1 MLVTSMRLG
10 AAASISEN
18 RISASGIGNGHSLTI
33 RRSANHFLPG
43 GKLKKPL
50 RATLKRGSM
59 AGVATVGAAALLLT
73 GCGQAPDAGSG
84 AATKSDF
91 VGCIVSDSGGFD
103 DQSFNQSSF
112 EGLKK
117 AETDLGITVKS
128 AESKAN
134 SDFET
139 NLNGMISAGCNL
151 TVTVGFLLGDAT
163 KAAAEKNTDKHFA
176 IVDYTY
182 ETPIANVKP
191 IVYDTAQAAYLAG
204 YAAAATT
211 KTGKVGTFGGIKIP
225 TVTIFM
231 DGFYDGVQAYNK
243 AKNKTVQVVGWD
255 KTTQDGS
262 FTGDFEKQDTGKQV
276 TINLLDQGADIIMP
290 VAGPVGKGAG
300 AALKEAKA
308 AGKDVK
314 LIWVDSDGYLT
325 APEYKDLMLTSV
337 VKQMGEAV
345 EAVVKDDTEGKFNNA
360 AYVGTLENDGVAIA
374 PFHDLDSAV
383 TAETKSELD
392 ALKADIVS
400 GKLVVESAASPK
412 K

>member
-1 MLVTSMRLG
+1 M
-10 AAASISEN
+10 
-18 RISASGIGNGHSLTI
+18 
-33 RRSANHFLPG
+33 
-43 GKLKKPL
+43 KKPL

-59 AGVATVGAAALLLT
+59 AGVATLGATALLLS
-73 GCGQAPDAGSG
+73 GCGQAPDAGSSSNT
-84 AATKSDF
+84 ASNYT
-91 VGCIVSDSGGFD
+91 GCIVSDSGGFD

-117 AETDLGITVKS
+117 TEKDLGINTKS

-139 NLNGMISAGCNL
+139 NLNGMMSAGCNM
-151 TVTVGFLLGDAT
+151 TITVGFLLGDAT

-176 IVDYTY
+176 IIDYSY
-182 ETPIANVKP
+182 QTPIANVKP
-191 IVYDTAQAAYLAG
+191 VVYDTAQAAYLAG
-204 YAAAATT
+204 YAAASAT
-211 KTGKVGTFGGIKIP
+211 KTGKVGTFGGIKLP

-243 AKNKTVQVVGWD
+243 AKGKTVQVVGWD
-255 KTTQDGS
+255 KATQDGS
-262 FTGDFEKQDTGKQV
+262 FTGDFEKQDTGKQI
-276 TINLLDQGADIIMP
+276 TKNLLDQGADIVMP

-314 LIWVDSDGYLT
+314 LIWVDSDGFLT

-345 EAVVKDDTEGKFNNA
+345 ETVVKDDKDGKFSNE
-360 AYVGTLENDGVAIA
+360 AYVGTLANDGVAIA
-374 PFHDLDSAV
+374 PFHDLDSAIS
-383 TAETKSELD
+383 ADTKSELD
-392 ALKADIVS
+392 ALKADIIS
-400 GKLVVESAASPK
+400 GKLKIESAASPK

>member
-1 MLVTSMRLG
+1 M
-10 AAASISEN
+10 
-18 RISASGIGNGHSLTI
+18 
-33 RRSANHFLPG
+33 
-43 GKLKKPL
+43 KKPL

-59 AGVATVGAAALLLT
+59 AGVATFGAAALLLT

-117 AETDLGITVKS
+117 AESDLGITVKS

-139 NLNGMISAGCNL
+139 NLNGMVSAGCNL

-163 KAAAEKNTDKHFA
+163 KAAAAANADKHFA
-176 IVDYTY
+176 IIDYSY
-182 ETPIANVKP
+182 ETPITNVKP

-204 YAAAATT
+204 YAAAATS

-243 AKNKTVQVVGWD
+243 AKGKSVQVVGWD
-255 KTTQDGS
+255 KNTQDGS

-308 AGKDVK
+308 GGKDVK

-345 EAVVKDDTEGKFNNA
+345 ETVVKDDTEGKFTNE
-360 AYVGTLENDGVAIA
+360 AYVGTLKNDGVAIA

-392 ALKADIVS
+392 ALKTDIVS

>member
-1 MLVTSMRLG
+1 M
-10 AAASISEN
+10 
-18 RISASGIGNGHSLTI
+18 
-33 RRSANHFLPG
+33 
-43 GKLKKPL
+43 KKPL

-59 AGVATVGAAALLLT
+59 AGVATLGAAALLLT
-73 GCGQAPDAGSG
+73 SCGQAPDAGSG

-91 VGCIVSDSGGFD
+91 LGCIVSDSGGFD

-117 AETDLGITVKS
+117 AETDLGIQVKS

-139 NLNGMISAGCNL
+139 NLNGMVSAGCNL

-163 KAAAEKNTDKHFA
+163 QAAAEKNTDKHFA

-182 ETPIANVKP
+182 KTPIANVKP
-191 IVYDTAQAAYLAG
+191 IVYDTAQAAFLAG
-204 YAAAATT
+204 YTAAATT

-243 AKNKTVQVVGWD
+243 AKDKSVQVVGWD
-255 KTTQDGS
+255 KNTKDGS

-345 EAVVKDDTEGKFNNA
+345 EAVVKDDKDGKFSNA

-383 TAETKSELD
+383 SAETKSELD

-400 GKLVVESAASPK
+400 GKLVVESESSPK

>member
-1 MLVTSMRLG
+1 M
-10 AAASISEN
+10 
-18 RISASGIGNGHSLTI
+18 
-33 RRSANHFLPG
+33 
-43 GKLKKPL
+43 KKPL

-59 AGVATVGAAALLLT
+59 AGVATLGAAALLLT
-73 GCGQAPDAGSG
+73 SCGQAPDAGSG

-91 VGCIVSDSGGFD
+91 TGCIVSDSGGFD

-117 AETDLGITVKS
+117 AESDLGITVKS

-163 KAAAEKNTDKHFA
+163 KAAAEKNADRHFA

-204 YAAAATT
+204 YAAAATS

-243 AKNKTVQVVGWD
+243 AKGKTVQVVGWD
-255 KTTQDGS
+255 KNTQDGS

-345 EAVVKDDTEGKFNNA
+345 EAVVKDDTEGKFNNE